1 MTMRLAA
8 LVLCLV
14 VCSGALFSQ
23 AVPPQATQSEFS
35 KEAYVFE
42 MLHTG
47 VRFEADGTGSREI
60 TARIRVQSE
69 AATHEM
75 GLLRFAYASTFEALS
90 VDYVRVRKP
99 DGTVVVTPASDVQ
112 EVDSE
117 VSRQAPMYTD
127 EREKHI
133 AVKALGTG
141 DVLEYHLVWKV
152 HDALAPGHF
161 WIMYNFVRGAICLD
175 EQIEVD
181 VPKDLPVKFT
191 SGAIAPVI
199 KDASARRVYTL
210 HSTNLSRA
218 EDDGE
223 GAWEK
228 GVGNAAPPVVQVSS
242 FQSWE
247 EVGKWFGGLVAPQM
261 QVTPA
266 IQAKAEEL
274 IRGKTS
280 EREKIDALYGFVS
293 QHFRYIG
300 VSLGQGRYTPHRAE
314 DVLANRYGDCKDKHT
329 LFAALLSA
337 AGIKAYPALISTS
350 MKIDAN
356 FPSASLFDHVI
367 TAIPQGDSFVFLDT
381 TPELAVYGYLV
392 SPLRDKEA
400 LVVPSSGAARL
411 VKTAKDLPGANGEDF
426 HMDASLDSDGTL
438 AGKSR
443 LDSHGD
449 SELMLRSAFRAT
461 SESQWKELVQRISG
475 GLGFGGT
482 VSDVLVAQP
491 EAVGQ
496 PFWFS
501 YSYHRPEYSNWKER
515 QISLPVP
522 PLGLPALAEKRKT
535 LNEPVS
541 LGVPIEL
548 NYEAKVKL
556 PKGMRPLLPRNVSV
570 EEDFASYTAT
580 YSFQDG
586 VLSGVRRLK
595 ILAGEIPGSKRTAY
609 SRLVDSLVEDQG
621 HYIPV
626 MMEGGE
632 MGGMPSAA
640 GMPSAPGHSE
650 NPEAQKLYQQGY
662 ESIQLGAPHAAATA
676 LERALKL
683 DPKWVDC
690 WLLLGNVHMMTNQ
703 IDQGT
708 EAYRKAVSLDPTRV
722 DSRRVLAKA
731 FTWNHRNA
739 EAITAWQ
746 DLLKISPEDTM
757 ASEWLRALLL
767 GSGRY
772 SEALVYLRKEEEE
785 HGDTPAIQFQL
796 GQAYVNTRD
805 QEKGMEHFHKA
816 LELDGS
822 AAMLNSVA
830 YSLAEANSGLSDA
843 LHYAQQAVEETED
856 RSAKGD
862 FQDSMLFGVMG
873 NLAAQWDTLGWVKFR
888 LGDYDGATKYL
899 ESAWYVMQAIAIG
912 DHLGQV
918 YEKLG
923 KKQQAAQTYAMVLN
937 MLGQRGDPIVRQRMT
952 ANLTSL
958 AAQGAKVSRNT
969 SGDDLS
975 AVRSYRLSTIKE
987 WGGGYKTATFGIALT
1002 KAPGAPQVWFVDGAE
1017 ELKDS
1022 AAELA
1027 KIKFKVSFPDD
1038 GPTRV
1043 VQRGMLSCSEASKN
1057 CTFVFLPPSTIPV
1070 VPTVTPQIY

>member
-1 MTMRLAA
+1 MTIPTRLAMS
-8 LVLCLV
+8 VLCV
-14 VCSGALFSQ
+14 VALPNALLSQ
-23 AVPPQATQSEFS
+23 DVIPSTTQTEFP

-42 MLHTG
+42 MLHTR

-69 AATHEM
+69 AATHEL
-75 GLLRFAYASTFEALS
+75 GLLRFSYASTFEALTI
-90 VDYVRVRKP
+90 DYLRVHKP

-141 DVLEYHLVWKV
+141 DVLEYHLVWRV
-152 HDALAPGHF
+152 HDAVAPGHF
-161 WIMYNFVRGAICLD
+161 WVIDDFVRDVICLD
-175 EQIEVD
+175 EQIDVD
-181 VPKDLPVKFT
+181 VPKNLPVKFS

-199 KDASARRVYTL
+199 KDEGPRRVYSL
-210 HSTNLSRA
+210 HSANLSRA
-218 EDDGE
+218 EDDSE

-228 GVGNAAPPVVQVSS
+228 GVGHAVPPVIQLSS

-247 EVGKWFGGLVAPQM
+247 EVGKWFGGLAAPQM

-274 IRGKTS
+274 TRGKAS
-280 EREKIDALYGFVS
+280 EREKIDALYEFVS

-337 AGIKAYPALISTS
+337 EGIKAYPALISSS

-381 TPELAVYGYLV
+381 TPELAVYGYLL
-392 SPLRDKEA
+392 SSLRDKEA
-400 LVVPSSGAARL
+400 LVVPSSEAARL
-411 VKTAKDLPGANGEDF
+411 VRTPKDPPGANGEVF
-426 HMDASLDSDGTL
+426 HMEASLDSDGTL
-438 AGKSR
+438 EGKSK
-443 LDSHGD
+443 LDTHGD
-449 SELMLRSAFRAT
+449 SELILRSAFRAT

-475 GLGFGGT
+475 GMGFGGT

-522 PLGLPALAEKRKT
+522 PLALPALAEKRKT
-535 LNEPVS
+535 LTEPVS

-548 NYEAKVKL
+548 MYEAKVKL
-556 PKGMRPLLPRNVSV
+556 PKGMRPMLPRNVSV

-586 VLSGVRRLK
+586 VLSGSRRLK
-595 ILAGEIPGSKRTAY
+595 IRVNEIPGSKRAAY
-609 SRLVDSLVEDQG
+609 SRFVDSLLEEQS
-621 HYIPV
+621 HYMPV
-626 MMEGGE
+626 TMEGAD
-632 MGGMPSAA
+632 MG

-662 ESIQLGAPHAAATA
+662 ESIQLGAPYAAATA
-676 LERALKL
+676 LERALRL

-708 EAYRKAVSLDPTRV
+708 QAYRKAVSLDPTNA
-722 DSRRVLAKA
+722 DSRRILGRAL
-731 FTWNHRNA
+731 TWNHRNA
-739 EAITAWQ
+739 EAIVEWEE
-746 DLLKISPEDTM
+746 LLKISPTDTM
-757 ASEWLRALLL
+757 ALDNVTALMLQT
-767 GSGRY
+767 GRY
-772 SEALVYLRKEEEE
+772 GEALVYLRKAEKE
-785 HGDTPAIQFQL
+785 HGDIPGIQFQL
-796 GQAYVNTRD
+796 GEAYANTREE
-805 QEKGMEHFHKA
+805 EKAMDHFRKA
-816 LELDGS
+816 LELNGS

-830 YSLAEANSGLSDA
+830 YSLAEAGRGLKDA
-843 LHYAQQAVEETED
+843 LHYAEEAVEETELH
-856 RSAKGD
+856 SAKTD
-862 FQDSMLFGVMG
+862 LLDRANAGV
-873 NLAAQWDTLGWVKFR
+873 AASLSAEWDTLGWVKFR
-888 LGDYDGATKYL
+888 LADYEGATRYL
-899 ESAWYVMQAIAIG
+899 EAAWHLMQLPVIG
-912 DHLGQV
+912 DHLGQA
-918 YEKLG
+918 YEKSG
-923 KKQQAAQTYAMVLN
+923 KKQQAAETYAMALN
-937 MLGQRGDPIVRQRMT
+937 ALGQNGDTTLRQRMT
-952 ANLTSL
+952 GRLTALVAN
-958 AAQGAKVSRNT
+958 GVKVNRKT

-975 AVRSYRLSTIKE
+975 EMRAYRVSSIKE

-1002 KAPGAPQVWFVDGAE
+1002 GGPDAPFVWFLSGAD
-1017 ELKDS
+1017 ELKAN

-1027 KIKFKVSFPDD
+1027 KLKFKITLPDD
-1038 GPTRV
+1038 GPTRI
-1043 VQRGMLSCSEASKN
+1043 VQRGILTCSDATKY
-1057 CTFVFLPPSTIPV
+1057 CTLILLPMAERDVPS
-1070 VPTVTPQIY
+1070 VTPQIY

>member
-1 MTMRLAA
+1 M
-8 LVLCLV
+8 
-14 VCSGALFSQ
+14 
-23 AVPPQATQSEFS
+23 EFP

-42 MLHTG
+42 KLHTRM
-47 VRFEADGTGSREI
+47 RFEADGTGSREI

-69 AATHEM
+69 AATHEL
-75 GLLRFAYASTFEALS
+75 GLLRFSYASTFESLTI
-90 VDYVRVRKP
+90 DYVRVHKP

-141 DVLEYHLVWKV
+141 DILEYHLVWRV
-152 HDALAPGHF
+152 HDAIAPGHF
-161 WIMYNFVRGAICLD
+161 WFMDNFVRDVICLD
-175 EQIEVD
+175 EQIDID
-181 VPKDLPVKFT
+181 VPKNLAVKFS

-199 KDASARRVYTL
+199 NDEGPRRVYTL

-218 EDDGE
+218 ENDGE

-228 GVGNAAPPVVQVSS
+228 GVGHAVPPVIQLSS

-247 EVGKWFGGLVAPQM
+247 EVGKWFGGLAAPQM

-274 IRGKTS
+274 TRGKAS
-280 EREKIDALYGFVS
+280 EREKIDALYEFVS

-300 VSLGQGRYTPHRAE
+300 VNLGQGRYTPHRAE

-329 LFAALLSA
+329 LFAALLWA
-337 AGIKAYPALISTS
+337 AGIKAYPALISSS

-367 TAIPQGDSFVFLDT
+367 TAIPQGESFVFLDT
-381 TPELAVYGYLV
+381 TPELAVYGYLLG
-392 SPLRDKEA
+392 SLRDKEA
-400 LVVPSSGAARL
+400 LVVPSSEAARL
-411 VKTAKDLPGANGEDF
+411 VRTPKDPPGANGEDF
-426 HMDASLDSDGTL
+426 HMEASLDSDGTL
-438 AGKSR
+438 EGKSR

-449 SELMLRSAFRAT
+449 SELILRSAFRAT

-475 GLGFGGT
+475 GMGFGGT
-482 VSDVLVAQP
+482 VSDVVAAQP

-522 PLGLPALAEKRKT
+522 PLALPALAEKRKS
-535 LNEPVS
+535 LIEPVS

-548 NYEAKVKL
+548 MYEAKVKL

-595 ILAGEIPGSKRTAY
+595 IRVNEIPGSKRAAY
-609 SRLVDSLVEDQG
+609 SRFVDSLLEDQS
-621 HYIPV
+621 HYMPV
-626 MMEGGE
+626 TMEGE
-632 MGGMPSAA
+632 MGGMPSAV

-662 ESIQLGAPHAAATA
+662 ESIQLGAPYAAATA

-690 WLLLGNVHMMTNQ
+690 WMLLGSVHMMANQ
-703 IDQGT
+703 IDQGVQSFQ
-708 EAYRKAVSLDPTRV
+708 KAVLLDASNV
-722 DSRRVLAKA
+722 NSRRYLAMA
-731 FTWNHRNA
+731 LMAAHRNG
-739 EAITAWQ
+739 EAITTWQ
-746 DLLKISPEDTM
+746 ELLKLSPADPM
-757 ASEWLRALLL
+757 ASEKVRALLL
-767 GSGRY
+767 GAGRY
-772 SEALVYLRKEEEE
+772 GEALVYLLKAEDE
-785 HGDTPAIQFQL
+785 HADVPAIQFQL
-796 GQAYVNTRD
+796 GEAYANMREE
-805 QEKGMEHFHKA
+805 EKAMEHFHKA
-816 LELDGS
+816 LELNGT
-822 AAMLNSVA
+822 AAMLNAVA
-830 YSLAEANSGLSDA
+830 YSLAEAGRGLKDA
-843 LHYAQQAVEETED
+843 LHYAEEAVEETEL
-856 RSAKGD
+856 RSAKTD
-862 FQDSMLFGVMG
+862 LLDTANAGV
-873 NLAAQWDTLGWVKFR
+873 AASLSAEWDTLGWVKFR
-888 LGDYDGATKYL
+888 LGDYDVAAKFL
-899 ESAWYVMQAIAIG
+899 EAAWHLMQLPVIG
-912 DHLGQV
+912 DHLGQA

-923 KKQQAAQTYAMVLN
+923 KKQQAAATYGMALN
-937 MLGQRGDPIVRQRMT
+937 ALGQNGDATLRQRMT
-952 ANLTSL
+952 ARLTSL
-958 AAQGAKVSRNT
+958 AANGVKVNQKT

-975 AVRSYRLSTIKE
+975 ALRAYRVNSVRG

-1002 KAPGAPQVWFVDGAE
+1002 EGPDAPFVWFLGGAD
-1017 ELKDS
+1017 ELKDGV
-1022 AAELA
+1022 AELA
-1027 KIKFKVSFPDD
+1027 KVKFKITFPDD
-1038 GPTRV
+1038 GPTRI
-1043 VQRGMLSCSEASKN
+1043 VQRGILTCSEATKY
-1057 CTFVFLPPSTIPV
+1057 CTLILLPITGRD
-1070 VPTVTPQIY
+1070 VPNVTPQIYH

>member
-8 LVLCLV
+8 SVLCLG
-14 VCSGALFSQ
+14 VCASALFSQ
-23 AVPPQATQSEFS
+23 TVTPVTTQSEFP
-35 KEAYVFE
+35 KEAYIFE
-42 MLHTG
+42 MLHTR
-47 VRFEADGTGSREI
+47 VRFEADGTGSREV

-69 AATHEM
+69 AATHEL
-75 GLLRFAYASTFEALS
+75 GLLRFSYASTFEALTI
-90 VDYVRVRKP
+90 DYVRVHKP
-99 DGTVVVTPASDVQ
+99 DGTVVVTPAKDVQ

-152 HDALAPGHF
+152 HDAVAPGHF
-161 WIMYNFVRGAICLD
+161 WVMDSFVRGAICLD

-181 VPKDLPVKFT
+181 VPKNLPVKFS

-199 KDASARRVYTL
+199 NDEGPWRVYTL
-210 HSTNLSRA
+210 HSTNLSPA
-218 EDDGE
+218 EDDSE

-228 GVGNAAPPVVQVSS
+228 GAGHAVPPVIQLSS

-247 EVGKWFGGLVAPQM
+247 EVGKWFGGLAAPQM

-274 IRGKTS
+274 TRGKAS
-280 EREKIDALYGFVS
+280 EREKIDALYEFVS

-337 AGIKAYPALISTS
+337 AGIKAYPALISSS
-350 MKIDAN
+350 MKIDAS
-356 FPSASLFDHVI
+356 FPTASLFDHVI

-381 TPELAVYGYLV
+381 TPELAVYGYLL
-392 SPLRDKEA
+392 SSLRDKEA
-400 LVVPSSGAARL
+400 LVVPSSGVARL
-411 VKTAKDLPGANGEDF
+411 VRTPKDPPGANGEDF
-426 HMDASLDSDGTL
+426 HMEASLDSDGTL
-438 AGKSR
+438 EGKSR

-449 SELMLRSAFRAT
+449 SELILRSAFRAT

-475 GLGFGGT
+475 GMGFGGT

-501 YSYHRPEYSNWKER
+501 YSYHRPEYSNWKEH

-522 PLGLPALAEKRKT
+522 PLALPALTEKRKT
-535 LNEPVS
+535 LSEPVS

-548 NYEAKVKL
+548 MYEAKVKL

-580 YSFQDG
+580 YSFQGG
-586 VLSGVRRLK
+586 VLSGSRRLK
-595 ILAGEIPGSKRTAY
+595 IRVNEIPGSKRAAY
-609 SRLVDSLVEDQG
+609 SRFVDSLLEEQG

-626 MMEGGE
+626 TMQGGE
-632 MGGMPSAA
+632 MGGMPLAA
-640 GMPSAPGHSE
+640 GMPAAPGHSE

-662 ESIQLGAPHAAATA
+662 ESIQLGAPHAAGTA

-690 WLLLGNVHMMTNQ
+690 WLLLGNVHMMTNEN
-703 IDQGT
+703 DQGT
-708 EAYRKAVSLDPTRV
+708 QAYRKAVSLDPTNV
-722 DSRRVLAKA
+722 DSLRVLAKA
-731 FTWNHRNA
+731 LTRNHRNA

-746 DLLKISPEDTM
+746 DLLNISPADTM

-772 SEALVYLRKEEEE
+772 SEALVYLRKEEKE

-796 GQAYVNTRD
+796 GEAYVNTRD
-805 QEKGMEHFHKA
+805 EEKAMEHFHKA
-816 LELDGS
+816 LELNGT
-822 AAMLNSVA
+822 AAMLNAVA
-830 YSLAEANSGLSDA
+830 YSLAEAGRGLEDA
-843 LHYAQQAVEETED
+843 LHYAEEAVEETELH
-856 RSAKGD
+856 SAKTD
-862 FQDSMLFGVMG
+862 LLDTANAGVTAS
-873 NLAAQWDTLGWVKFR
+873 LSAEWDTLGWVKFR
-888 LGDYDGATKYL
+888 LGDYEGATKYL
-899 ESAWYVMQAIAIG
+899 EASWRLMQA
-912 DHLGQV
+912 
-918 YEKLG
+918 
-923 KKQQAAQTYAMVLN
+923 
-937 MLGQRGDPIVRQRMT
+937 
-952 ANLTSL
+952 
-958 AAQGAKVSRNT
+958 
-969 SGDDLS
+969 
-975 AVRSYRLSTIKE
+975 
-987 WGGGYKTATFGIALT
+987 
-1002 KAPGAPQVWFVDGAE
+1002 
-1017 ELKDS
+1017 
-1022 AAELA
+1022 
-1027 KIKFKVSFPDD
+1027 
-1038 GPTRV
+1038 
-1043 VQRGMLSCSEASKN
+1043 
-1057 CTFVFLPPSTIPV
+1057 PV
-1070 VPTVTPQIY
+1070 IC